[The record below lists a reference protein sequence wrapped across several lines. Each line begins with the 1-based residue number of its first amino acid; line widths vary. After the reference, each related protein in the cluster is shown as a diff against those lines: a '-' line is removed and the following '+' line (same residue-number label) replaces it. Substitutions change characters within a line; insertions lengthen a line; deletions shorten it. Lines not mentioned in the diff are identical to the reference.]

1 MVEYPVSFSSESET
15 GKKEEKWSVKTGE
28 GLETEMSVPE
38 EFGGD
43 SENPS
48 PEDLFNASLSACII
62 ATFKIT
68 AERKGLEFSNVEL
81 DSETFLDRNEEGRP
95 VMKNAEIVVEVYG
108 TKDEK
113 LGEEVA
119 QITERNCFIH
129 NSVKTDVDT
138 KFNFH

>member
-15 GKKEEKWSVKTGE
+15 GKKRRKMVCKTGE

>member
-1 MVEYPVSFSSESET
+1 MVC
-15 GKKEEKWSVKTGE
+15 KTGE

>member
-1 MVEYPVSFSSESET
+1 
-15 GKKEEKWSVKTGE
+15 
-28 GLETEMSVPE
+28 
-38 EFGGD
+38 
-43 SENPS
+43 
-48 PEDLFNASLSACII
+48 
-62 ATFKIT
+62 
-68 AERKGLEFSNVEL
+68 
-81 DSETFLDRNEEGRP
+81 
-95 VMKNAEIVVEVYG
+95 MKNAEIVVEVYG